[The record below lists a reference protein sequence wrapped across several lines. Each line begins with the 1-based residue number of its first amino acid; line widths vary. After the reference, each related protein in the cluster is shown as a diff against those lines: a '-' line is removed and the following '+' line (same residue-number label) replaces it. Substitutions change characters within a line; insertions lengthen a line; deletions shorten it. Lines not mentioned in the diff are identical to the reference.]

1 MKKAIVLVL
10 LANAAWAETPA
21 TISLPKSNT
30 TGGMPL
36 MQALNARQ
44 SGREFSPEKL
54 SPQALSNL
62 LWAAYGVNRPDGRR
76 TAPSANNRQTID
88 IYAVLAEAVYLY
100 NAKEHRLDL
109 VVPGDLRAATG
120 SQPFV
125 AQAPLNLVYVAD
137 YAKMAETPDTTKTLY
152 SAAETGSIGQNVY
165 LYCASEGFSTVIRAM
180 VDRDALAKALHLR
193 PEQKIMLSQTVGYPS
208 RMPADKKGANGSAAI
223 SRGMRR

>member
-1 MKKAIVLVL
+1 MLNFRKRSFWQSLVAVLAGNAIYFSVERFLPPRAQHELYQIDWGLAVDFWVCLVCYGLVRVIRSKLLGAVGCRIRMTVSFMKKAIVLVL
-10 LANAAWAETPA
+10 LASAAWAETPA
-21 TISLPKSNT
+21 TISLPKPNT

-109 VVPGDLRAATG
+109 VVPGDLRKATG
-120 SQPFV
+120 SPQIV
-125 AQAPLNLVYVAD
+125 AHAPLNPV
-137 YAKMAETPDTTKTLY
+137 P
-152 SAAETGSIGQNVY
+152 I
-165 LYCASEGFSTVIRAM
+165 
-180 VDRDALAKALHLR
+180 
-193 PEQKIMLSQTVGYPS
+193 
-208 RMPADKKGANGSAAI
+208 
-223 SRGMRR
+223 

>member
-1 MKKAIVLVL
+1 
-10 LANAAWAETPA
+10 
-21 TISLPKSNT
+21 
-30 TGGMPL
+30 MPL
-36 MQALNARQ
+36 MQALNARK
-44 SGREFSPEKL
+44 SGREFSTEKL

-137 YAKMAETPDTTKTLY
+137 YAKMAETPDTTRTLY

-165 LYCASEGFSTVIRAM
+165 LYCASEGLSTVIRAM
-180 VDRDALAKALHLR
+180 VNRDELAKTLRLR

-208 RMPADKKGANGSAAI
+208 RTPSGKKGAN
-223 SRGMRR
+223 

>member
-1 MKKAIVLVL
+1 MRKAIVLVL
-10 LANAAWAETPA
+10 LASAVWAETPA
-21 TISLPKSNT
+21 GVITLPKPIT

-36 MQALNARQ
+36 MQALSARQ

-88 IYAVLAEAVYLY
+88 IYVALAEGTYLY

-109 VVPGDLRAATG
+109 VVSADLRAATG
-120 SQPFV
+120 LQAFA

-137 YAKMAETPDTTKTLY
+137 FAKMADTPDATKTLY
-152 SAAETGSIGQNVY
+152 SAAETGFIGQNVY

-180 VDRDALAKALHLR
+180 VNREELAKALHLR
-193 PEQKIMLSQTVGYPS
+193 PEQKIMLAQTVGYPA
-208 RMPADKKGANGSAAI
+208 PAPAGRKGGN
-223 SRGMRR
+223 